1 VCVKFVLAAPSNRA
15 ELREILIDLAV
26 SGADGGGQE
35 AV

>member
-1 VCVKFVLAAPSNRA
+1 VRQVCFSRASNRA